1 MAEFT
6 AAEYA
11 AYVRKYPDLV
21 AAKPAG
27 MSNAAW
33 GKKHWDAHGEKNASR
48 STPGVAAGN
57 DEDVSN
63 KPDASGYSPIEYQQY
78 VQKYPDLVAAKPA
91 GMTDS
96 EWGKKHW
103 AEHGSKNASRLTP
116 TRAKTSEWW
125 GKTTA
130 GPSGTGVA
138 LEGLTKYS
146 DDQYLNYVLA
156 NPDLRE
162 LSEALGLTQSETI
175 KMGQQHWGTFG
186 ADVGGTAENRQ
197 IGILNALDHI
207 KDNKDFSAGSQDAS
221 EAYIQ
226 RITQNAPGSQMWDA
240 RTGISPDWRLNQFTG
255 AGWNMAADQPYQ
267 TGLLG
272 DTLEV
277 NEDIGQL
284 VPTAAGNQR
293 FLQDRYVDDS
303 IANDFPIGWTTPQ
316 NTWAGP
322 EQLGNYWDVLTNAT
336 RDATGILGR
345 VDPYDPNT
353 AVGPSVSPGSR
364 GGGNIRTDPGRYVPP
379 GGGGLLNPTVPTFR
393 GPGYQDWT
401 RFMPTDFQL
410 AEGGGRHY
418 QQFVNPY
425 MTGSYENDVVYGP
438 ILTPP
443 GGGTGGGTGG
453 GFTGVNTGGNNSGVT
468 TDASGNRWVMTPQG
482 NWVPATSEYGEG
494 LLGTG
499 RLHGD
504 PNFYDSSG
512 AFVGHEG
519 NSYDKM
525 GFEIDNKTG
534 LRTGAKIND
543 SLGIGNT
550 VLGWMGAW
558 PAEVQHAKNAF
569 NAGLTPGQQSA
580 MAAAQ
585 AAEAGTGFADIY
597 GGGEDDP
604 TSGGFVDWDQ

>member
-6 AAEYA
+6 AAEYK
-11 AYVRKYPDLV
+11 AYVQKYPDLV

-27 MSNAAW
+27 MSDAAW
-33 GKKHWDAHGEKNASR
+33 GKKHWEAHGEKNASR
-48 STPGVAAGN
+48 STPGVVAGN

-63 KPDASGYSPIEYQQY
+63 KPDASGYTPREYQDY

-91 GMTDS
+91 GMTDA

-103 AEHGSKNASRLTP
+103 ADHGSKNASRLTP

-125 GKTTA
+125 DKTTGA
-130 GPSGTGVA
+130 TGEE
-138 LEGLTKYS
+138 LGGITGYS

-186 ADVGGTAENRQ
+186 TDVGGQGENRQ

-207 KDNKDFSAGSQDAS
+207 KDNSDFSAGSQDAS

-240 RTGISPDWRLNQFTG
+240 RTDISPDWRLNQFTG

-267 TGLLG
+267 TGILG

-293 FLQDRYVDDS
+293 FLQDRYVDAS

-336 RDATGILGR
+336 RDTTGILGR
-345 VDPYDPNT
+345 VDPYDPAT

-364 GGGNIRTDPGRYVPP
+364 GGGNIRTDPGRYMGGPATGGPP
-379 GGGGLLNPTVPTFR
+379 NPTVPSF
-393 GPGYQDWT
+393 GYPQYQDWT
-401 RFMPTDFQL
+401 RFMPTNFQL
-410 AEGGGRHY
+410 AEGGGMHY
-418 QQFVNPY
+418 QPWA
-425 MTGSYENDVVYGP
+425 TG
-438 ILTPP
+438 TQQ
-443 GGGTGGGTGG
+443 GGGGGYGWNTGGPYTGGGATATGG
-453 GFTGVNTGGNNSGVT
+453 PGPINPNIWGNPNTTGTSNTT
-468 TDASGNRWVMTPQG
+468 TDAQGRAWIMSNGQWYPADSDYGKALSG
-482 NWVPATSEYGEG
+482 S
-494 LLGTG
+494 G
-499 RLHGD
+499 RLFD
-504 PNFYDSSG
+504 QNFYDSSG
-512 AFVGHEG
+512 LYIGAEGWGPGTRTSPAGILPSGEDAWAPQYDLLDPNAPSIFAQIRDAFSPE
-519 NSYDKM
+519 SETETPDT
-525 GFEIDNKTG
+525 TG
-534 LRTGAKIND
+534 SSPN
-543 SLGIGNT
+543 
-550 VLGWMGAW
+550 
-558 PAEVQHAKNAF
+558 F
-569 NAGLTPGQQSA
+569 
-580 MAAAQ
+580 
-585 AAEAGTGFADIY
+585 
-597 GGGEDDP
+597 GGGP
-604 TSGGFVDWDQ
+604 L

>member
-11 AYVRKYPDLV
+11 AYVKKYPDLV

-27 MSNAAW
+27 MSDAAW
-33 GKKHWDAHGEKNASR
+33 GKKHWKAHGEKNATR
-48 STPGVAAGN
+48 STPGVVAGN

-91 GMTDS
+91 GMTDA

-103 AEHGSKNASRLTP
+103 AEHGSKNKTRLTP

-125 GKTTA
+125 DKTTA

-162 LSEALGLTQSETI
+162 LSEALGLTQAETV

-186 ADVGGTAENRQ
+186 TDVGGTAENRR

-207 KDNKDFSAGSQDAS
+207 KDNRDFSAGSQDAS

-240 RTGISPDWRLNQFTG
+240 RTDISPDWRLNQFTG

-267 TGLLG
+267 TGILG

-293 FLQDRYVDDS
+293 FLQDRYVDAS

-322 EQLGNYWDVLTNAT
+322 EQLGNFWDVLTNAT
-336 RDATGILGR
+336 RDTTGILGR
-345 VDPYDPNT
+345 VDPYDPAT

-364 GGGNIRTDPGRYVPP
+364 GGGNIRTDPGRYMGGPATGGPP
-379 GGGGLLNPTVPTFR
+379 NPTVPSF
-393 GPGYQDWT
+393 GYPQYQDWT
-401 RFMPTDFQL
+401 RFMPTNFQL
-410 AEGGGRHY
+410 AEGGGMHY
-418 QQFVNPY
+418 QPWA
-425 MTGSYENDVVYGP
+425 TG
-438 ILTPP
+438 TPQ
-443 GGGTGGGTGG
+443 GGGGPYITGTTTGGPYTGGGITGPG
-453 GFTGVNTGGNNSGVT
+453 PINSNIWGNPNTTSSSNIT
-468 TDASGNRWVMTPQG
+468 TDAQGRTWIMSNGQWYRTDSDYGKALSGN
-482 NWVPATSEYGEG
+482 
-494 LLGTG
+494 G
-499 RLHGD
+499 RLFD
-504 PNFYDSSG
+504 QNFYDSSG
-512 AFVGHEG
+512 LYIGAEG
-519 NSYDKM
+519 FGPGNVNPAGEQGWSAASP
-525 GFEIDNKTG
+525 ESS
-534 LRTGAKIND
+534 RTGA
-543 SLGIGNT
+543 GI
-550 VLGWMGAW
+550 
-558 PAEVQHAKNAF
+558 
-569 NAGLTPGQQSA
+569 
-580 MAAAQ
+580 
-585 AAEAGTGFADIY
+585 
-597 GGGEDDP
+597 DP
-604 TSGGFVDWDQ
+604 SDWV